1 MKNKIKIDRKLKESA
16 SCHVIE
22 NVNAST
28 DHKIFIKLCSCWRPV
43 PSQAFPKAPPMS
55 EEEYSGIRPIYE
67 HVSLTNWNHKKNLT
81 QIFEHMKLSN
91 KSFFHYFI
99 VKFHYHYLKLNWRF
113 HNKCYSQKE
122 NFILTKISYVP
133 HQNTEK
139 LPRQLDLLTYR
150 TFPFGSFHFFMLYNL
165 MCR

>member
-1 MKNKIKIDRKLKESA
+1 MKNKIKIGRKLKESA

-122 NFILTKISYVP
+122 NFILTK
-133 HQNTEK
+133 NK
-139 LPRQLDLLTYR
+139 LCPSPKHWEIAKATGPTHVSDFSIWI
-150 TFPFGSFHFFMLYNL
+150 FPFFHVI
-165 MCR
+165 